1 MPVSDAAT
9 IRVVDA
15 TALTPGSDFGTRYRI
30 EALLGQ
36 GGMGRVYKALDK
48 TLDRIVALKVVRQG
62 MMGDAE
68 ALKRFKQELL
78 LASKISH
85 KNILRIHDMGEVGD
99 IKFITMAF
107 VEGQDLHQILHKTPK
122 LPMERALSFCGDS
135 RKLSRPRTRKAWSI
149 ATSSRRTFLS
159 PAMTISTS
167 PTSASRSRLKTTPR
181 SA

>member
-1 MPVSDAAT
+1 MNCPQCATANPDFAESCSHCGTPMPVSDAAT
-9 IRVVDA
+9 IQVVDV

-85 KNILRIHDMGEVGD
+85 KNILRIH
-99 IKFITMAF
+99 
-107 VEGQDLHQILHKTPK
+107 
-122 LPMERALSFCGDS
+122 
-135 RKLSRPRTRKAWSI
+135 
-149 ATSSRRTFLS
+149 
-159 PAMTISTS
+159 
-167 PTSASRSRLKTTPR
+167 
-181 SA
+181 